1 MYFCLFFI
9 VLFTLPS
16 WQLLFPNKS
25 LQAFF
30 LPEIDVVSQ
39 NYKKAIYYFSKEAEN
54 IWESFLKDEIHN
66 PQRSAGEKAV
76 ALLNLIWF
84 EDTQLRE
91 KSGIPQQ
98 PFAEL
103 FHESKLGDT
112 FSQEQCDYLVNH
124 SHFDLG
130 MITPYDHAELTSQ
143 IRNKFDVLME
153 LNSQKK
159 RLPEITNL
167 DWHLIG
173 IEILKNVMLSR
184 REREGKPRIDYI
196 GLAIEI
202 VNDLRESN

>member
-1 MYFCLFFI
+1 MNSI
-9 VLFTLPS
+9 
-16 WQLLFPNKS
+16 S
-25 LQAFF
+25 L
-30 LPEIDVVSQ
+30 
-39 NYKKAIYYFSKEAEN
+39 KEAAALRGVSERRISQLSNESGSGVWRVERGRYSFEPPQKVNQLRKADEMLYQVEWLFEKGEIEEADN

-130 MITPYDHAELTSQ
+130 MITPDDHAELTSQ
-143 IRNKFDVLME
+143 IRNKFNVLME
-153 LNSQKK
+153 LSSQKK
-159 RLPEITNL
+159 RLPETTNL
-167 DWHLIG
+167 DWHLIV
-173 IEILKNVMLSR
+173 IEILKKVMLSR
-184 REREGKPRIDYI
+184 REREW
-196 GLAIEI
+196 
-202 VNDLRESN
+202 

>member
-1 MYFCLFFI
+1 MER
-9 VLFTLPS
+9 
-16 WQLLFPNKS
+16 
-25 LQAFF
+25 F
-30 LPEIDVVSQ
+30 LISEI
-39 NYKKAIYYFSKEAEN
+39 EN
-54 IWESFLKDEIHN
+54 T
-66 PQRSAGEKAV
+66 QRPAGMKAV

-112 FSQEQCDYLVNH
+112 FSQEQWGYLVNH

-130 MITPYDHAELTSQ
+130 MITPDDQAELVNQ
-143 IRNKFDVLME
+143 IRNKFDGLME
-153 LNSQKK
+153 LSSPKI
-159 RLPEITNL
+159 RLPEITKL
-167 DWHLIG
+167 DWHLIA
-173 IEILKNVMLSR
+173 IEILNNVMLSR